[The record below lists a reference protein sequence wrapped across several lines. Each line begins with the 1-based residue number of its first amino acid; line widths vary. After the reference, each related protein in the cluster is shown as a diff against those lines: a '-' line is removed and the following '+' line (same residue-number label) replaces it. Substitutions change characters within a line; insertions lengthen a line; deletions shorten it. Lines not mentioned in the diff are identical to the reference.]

1 MITTIAALLRDL
13 MKKEAERLDGQDIAH
28 GPTIGDMYEGLTR
41 DILDRAIP
49 ADLDV
54 RVVDGFV
61 RGVDGK
67 LSPQMDAMVVTGEGE
82 PIPYT
87 PGFVWP
93 IADVVAVL
101 EVKKSLYGAD
111 LEDAFVKLREIKRMS
126 EACIQAGAKVD
137 PGPALRAFAK
147 VTGHY
152 PRTVAAVDALPD
164 ELALIFHT
172 MLADQQAPLR
182 VILGYH
188 GYSDEHG
195 LRKGLVSLMEA
206 QGAMAAGFGA
216 TSLPNLIVARSSSL
230 LKMDGSPYAAP
241 LVGGWW
247 PLLVSNAENPLRVL
261 IELLWTKLG
270 DRFGAA
276 FPADEELQLE
286 RLAPY
291 LNARIGR
298 SGTSVGWKYDFHPL
312 SKEDLASATAPTW
325 SPETAEVLE
334 MVVQMQIGRRGSLD
348 VRDAGFRKHCTEEG
362 VDPDAL
368 IADMVERRMLAWAGE
383 HEVTTIDTGTMF
395 AGFMPSGEGFT
406 TTNSD
411 LLAPWLN
418 QELGKRR
425 K

>member
-28 GPTIGDMYEGLTR
+28 GPTIGSMYEGLTR

-61 RGVDGK
+61 RGVDGR
-67 LSPQMDAMVVTGEGE
+67 LSPQMDAMVVVGEGA

-87 PGFVWP
+87 SGFVWP

-126 EACIQAGAKVD
+126 EAHIQAGAKVD
-137 PGPALRAFAK
+137 PRAALRAFAK

-152 PRTVAAVDALPD
+152 PRTMAEVDSLPN
-164 ELALIFHT
+164 ELSLIFHT

-195 LRKGLVSLMEA
+195 LRKGLVSLMEG
-206 QGAMAAGFGA
+206 QGGTAEGFGA

-230 LKMDGSPYAAP
+230 LKMDGNPYVAP
-241 LVGGWW
+241 LVSDWW
-247 PLLVSNAENPLRVL
+247 PVLTSNAENPLRIL

-276 FPADEELQLE
+276 FPADDELQLE

-298 SGTSVGWKYDFHPL
+298 SGTRIGWEYDFNPL
-312 SKEDLASATAPTW
+312 SREELASATAPTW
-325 SPETAEVLE
+325 SPETAEVLK

-348 VRDAGFRKHCTEEG
+348 VREAGFRRHCAEEG
-362 VDPDAL
+362 VDPDVL
-368 IADMVERRMLAWAGE
+368 IADMIARRMLAWSGP
-383 HEVTTIDTGTMF
+383 HEVTTIDAGTMF
-395 AGFMPSGEGFT
+395 AGFMPTGEGFT

-411 LLAPWLN
+411 LLAPWLHR
-418 QELGKRR
+418 ELGRR
-425 K
+425 GK